1 LVQIPDDMTFYA
13 SVNYVIFWVFGGSYS
28 FWGSLFGAMF
38 LTILPE
44 LLRFS
49 VYDRFIMYGV
59 ILTAIVILRPQG
71 VITRMPLG
79 RQPTWFGLLPWL
91 KAKPQPLRA
100 SASMRGMTAGR
111 SRERGDPKGPT
122 G

>member
-1 LVQIPDDMTFYA
+1 
-13 SVNYVIFWVFGGSYS
+13 
-28 FWGSLFGAMF
+28 MF

-79 RQPTWFGLLPWL
+79 RQPTWLRLLPWL

-111 SRERGDPKGPT
+111 SRERENPKGPT